1 MVATKLV
8 CLQNEGRK
16 RIYSLLILKIFLFSI
31 LINCFT
37 ANEVRRLDGSV
48 STVLL
53 VVDGVGGEQKI
64 VSDDFESIPSEI
76 IVGSN
81 SKPNTKTYNL
91 EVGTFDVTLKFNS
104 GLTSLAQMF
113 KSVNNIK
120 EVDFSGF
127 DFSIVESMYGMFFGC
142 QDLQNVST

>member
-8 CLQNEGRK
+8 YLHYEGRK

-31 LINCFT
+31 LINCIT
-37 ANEVRRLDGSV
+37 ANDVRGLDGSV

-76 IVGSN
+76 IVGGN
-81 SKPNTKTYNL
+81 SVPNTKTYNL
-91 EVGTFDVTLKFNS
+91 EVGTFDVTLKFTS
-104 GLTSLAQMF
+104 GLSSLAHMF
-113 KSVNNIK
+113 TSVNNIK
-120 EVDFSGF
+120 EV
-127 DFSIVESMYGMFFGC
+127 
-142 QDLQNVST
+142 